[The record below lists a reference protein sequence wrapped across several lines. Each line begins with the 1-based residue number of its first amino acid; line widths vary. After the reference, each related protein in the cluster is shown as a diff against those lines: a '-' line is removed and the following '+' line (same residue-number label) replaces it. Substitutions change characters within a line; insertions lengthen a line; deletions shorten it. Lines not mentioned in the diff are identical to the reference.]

1 MKEPEMLQTIV
12 VNHCLSYEIAFQVIQ
27 KNEKLTPPISTMA
40 AKCGK
45 MFFFYLKNYYQKVDK
60 CQSKIIQQNV

>member
-12 VNHCLSYEIAFQVIQ
+12 MYQCLSYKIVFQII
-27 KNEKLTPPISTMA
+27 KMKKKKKLTRPISIMA

-45 MFFFYLKNYYQKVDK
+45 MFFFYLKNFY
-60 CQSKIIQQNV
+60 

>member
-12 VNHCLSYEIAFQVIQ
+12 IHHCLSYEIVFQVIQ
-27 KNEKLTPPISTMA
+27 KKKKKMFTPISIMS

-45 MFFFYLKNYYQKVDK
+45 MLFFYLKNY
-60 CQSKIIQQNV
+60 